1 MRIDL
6 QHSDDLTR
14 LQESLPTYEGSWEQG
29 GRSPSSAAVLGL
41 LGIGVLYFNVQT
53 ILALMA
59 IAVAHAMNPEAQA
72 TGNYFER
79 IASMSRLYADPIR
92 IALVISQYLFMLLPA
107 WWLVKRWHTK
117 NVRDYIRLQKAS
129 ALEIV
134 LAVLATIAIIPSGTY
149 IANALSS
156 RLKIPDFLVKINSEL
171 FTAYSLG
178 EFIWLA
184 FVIAVTPAICEE
196 IFFRGFVQRNFE
208 RTLHGKSVLLIGV
221 IFGLFHMQPLGL
233 ITISLLGI
241 LFGYFYYRSKSLLP
255 SVAAHFVN
263 NFIAIFIMYKSP
275 QLDDVA
281 LASTEQIPIFW
292 VLVTAP
298 LAIVIIFFYHVAT
311 REKFLPPKLRV
322 S

>member
-1 MRIDL
+1 MQLDV

-14 LQESLPTYEGSWEQG
+14 VQAPSPTYEGSWEQG

-41 LGIGVLYFNVQT
+41 LGVGVLYFNTQT
-53 ILALMA
+53 ILALIA
-59 IAVAHAMNPEAQA
+59 IGIAHVLNPEVQL

-79 IASMSRLYADPIR
+79 LASISRLYADPIR

-117 NVRDYIRLQKAS
+117 RVREYVRLQTAPV
-129 ALEIV
+129 LEIL
-134 LAVLATIAIIPSGTY
+134 LAVLATIAFIPTGTY
-149 IANALSS
+149 IANALTNK
-156 RLKIPDFLVKINSEL
+156 LKIPDFLIKINSEL
-171 FTAYSLG
+171 FTAYSVG

-241 LFGYFYYRSKSLLP
+241 LFGYFYFRSKSLLP
-255 SVAAHFVN
+255 SMAAHFAN
-263 NFIAIFIMYKSP
+263 NFIAIFILYKSP
-275 QLDDVA
+275 RFDEIA
-281 LASTEQIPIFW
+281 LASTEQIPISW

-311 REKFLPPKLRV
+311 REKILPPILRV